1 MTDKCI
7 PYGQHLYKRI
17 SYRILCLYC
26 CLLIG
31 FCLQTRL
38 SQAQLP
44 PAIGVPFAPPVDEI
58 VIELYV
64 KDIGDT
70 SIAALIS
77 EEKVWLSIS
86 GIFEFLMIPHNAS
99 AGGDSLS
106 GYFFGTAS
114 EYLIDAARKQISFN
128 GSTLPIPAS
137 GLIRSN
143 KTLYLRADLFG
154 DFFKLNCQFDFRSL
168 SVKLF
173 TALELPLFV
182 ERRQAFI
189 RSNIGKFENEQKAD
203 STLNREH
210 SFFRTGMA
218 DWSFFTTSDFKGV
231 SDFHANLTLGAQI
244 AGGESVLSLRY
255 DSKRAFSSRQQSYLW
270 RYINNDSKLL
280 RQVSLGRVATNATS
294 SIFAPIIGIQFSN
307 SPTHYRR
314 NFSLYRINR
323 YTEPNWVVEMYVNN
337 TLVDY
342 TKADASGFFSFDIPI
357 VYGNTNVQLRYYG
370 PNCEQRMGEA
380 NISMPFTF
388 LPPGQL
394 EYNVVA
400 GVLED
405 STWSKFTRA
414 QLTFGMLKKLTIGG
428 GVEYLSSVAGPK
440 AMAFFNAN
448 FRLSRNFLFTSEY
461 MHDVRY
467 TITGN
472 YRTTANVL
480 YEVTYTKYKPGQ
492 RAISNTYIEERRAS
506 ISYPLKFKFLNT
518 YTRFSAYQ
526 IILPAHKYT
535 TVEGLF
541 SGTIFGSTG
550 NITTYA
556 LFTENTKAYFYSNVS
571 LAIRIP
577 GKMIFMPQAQY
588 EYNQSRFISL
598 KIGLEKRFS
607 TNGYVNGFYEK
618 NYKNDFNSFNIGI
631 RYELPHTLA
640 GLDMRKNSTGEL
652 SFINSISGSLVHD
665 SRSFY
670 TRFTREPSV
679 GRGGL
684 ILLTYLDLNN
694 NQKYDKGEP
703 KLKGLNF
710 NIQSGR
716 RDENKHDSTIVIR
729 NLEAY
734 NSFLITL
741 DQNSFEEISWQ
752 IKLRTIKV
760 EIDPNQFRLIEI
772 PVSILGE
779 VNGTIYTQ
787 TEAGKKIQERILI
800 NIYNKSGTFVT
811 SSLSEADGYYNYLGL
826 LPGSYTAKPDAE
838 QMRKLGLRAFPGA
851 WNFEITGG
859 RYGDVQSGI
868 DFTLF
873 PKASPD
879 QPNAT
884 NEQFAENLTFNNA
897 LMHLY
902 ALYPAK
908 NKRPHLQD
916 RLSLYL
922 F

>member
-1 MTDKCI
+1 MTGKRK
-7 PYGQHLYKRI
+7 PYDQYLYTRM
-17 SYRILCLYC
+17 SSRTLCLFCY
-26 CLLIG
+26 LLIS
-31 FCLQTRL
+31 FCLQSRL
-38 SQAQLP
+38 SQAQVP
-44 PAIGVPFAPPVDEI
+44 PAIGIPFSAPVEEI
-58 VIELYV
+58 TIELHV

-70 SIAALIS
+70 AISALIS
-77 EEKVWLSIS
+77 EDKLWLSIQDVFS
-86 GIFEFLMIPHNAS
+86 FLNIPYNSS

-114 EYLIDAARKQISFN
+114 SYLIDAARKQISFK
-128 GSTLPIPAS
+128 GSILVIPTS
-137 GLIRSN
+137 GLLRTKN
-143 KTLYLRADLFG
+143 GLYLRTDLFG
-154 DFFKLNCQFDFRSL
+154 DFFQLNCQFDFRSL

-173 TALELPLFV
+173 TTLELPMLV
-182 ERRQAFI
+182 ARRQAFI
-189 RSNIGKFENEQKAD
+189 RSNIGKIEREQKAD
-203 STLNREH
+203 STLKREH

-218 DWSFFTTSDFKGV
+218 DWSFFTTNNFKGE
-231 SDFHANLTLGAQI
+231 SDLHANITLGAQI
-244 AGGESVLSLRY
+244 VGGESVLSLRY
-255 DSKRAFSSRQQSYLW
+255 DGKRSFSSRQQSYLW

-280 RQVSLGRVATNATS
+280 RQVSLGRVTTNATS
-294 SIFAPIIGIQFSN
+294 SIFAPIIGVQFSN
-307 SPTHYRR
+307 SPTVYRR
-314 NFSLYRINR
+314 SFSLYRVNR
-323 YTEPNWVVEMYVNN
+323 YTEPNWTIEMYVNN

-370 PNCEQRMGEA
+370 PNGEQRMGEA

-394 EYNVVA
+394 EYNVTA

-405 STWSKFTRA
+405 STWSKFSRTTF
-414 QLTFGMLKKLTIGG
+414 TFGLFKKLTVGG
-428 GVEYLSSVAGPK
+428 GVEYLSSISGPK

-448 FRLSRNFLFTSEY
+448 FRISRNILFTSEY

-472 YRTTANVL
+472 YRTSANVL
-480 YEVTYTKYKPGQ
+480 YEATYTKYKQGQ
-492 RAISNTYIEERRAS
+492 AAINNTYIEERRAA

-526 IILPAHKYT
+526 IVLPAYKYT
-535 TVEGLF
+535 TIEALF
-541 SGTIFGSTG
+541 SGSIFGSTG

-556 LFTENTKAYFYSNVS
+556 LFTENAKAYFYSNMS
-571 LAIRIP
+571 FAIRLP
-577 GKMIFMPQAQY
+577 GKMMLLPQAQY
-588 EYNQSRFISL
+588 EYNQSRFISI
-598 KIGLEKRFS
+598 KTGLEKRFS
-607 TNGYVNGFYEK
+607 STGYINGFYEK
-618 NYKNDFNSFNIGI
+618 NFKNDFTSVNIGI

-640 GLDMRKNSTGEL
+640 GLDMRKNSNGEL
-652 SFINSISGSLVHD
+652 TLINSLSGSLVHD
-665 SRSFY
+665 SKSMY

-694 NQKYDKGEP
+694 NRKYDKGEP

-710 NIQSGR
+710 NILSGR
-716 RDENKHDSTIVIR
+716 REEHKRDTTIIVR

-752 IKLRTIKV
+752 IRLHTIKV

-772 PVSILGE
+772 PVSIIGE

-787 TEAGKKIQERILI
+787 TEAGKKIQERILL
-800 NIYNKSGTFVT
+800 NIYNSSGLFVA
-811 SSLSEADGYYNYLGL
+811 SVLSEEDGYYNYLGL
-826 LPGSYTAKPDAE
+826 APGSYTVRPDAG
-838 QMRKLGLRAFPGA
+838 QMQKLGLRSFPGA
-851 WNFEITGG
+851 WNFNIESG

-873 PKASPD
+873 PQNNSGQPD
-879 QPNAT
+879 TAK
-884 NEQFAENLTFNNA
+884 EQNAENMQFSKSPTQ
-897 LMHLY
+897 
-902 ALYPAK
+902 P
-908 NKRPHLQD
+908 
-916 RLSLYL
+916 YL
-922 F
+922 PSRKK

>member
-1 MTDKCI
+1 MTGKRI
-7 PYGQHLYKRI
+7 PYGQYLYKRI
-17 SYRILCLYC
+17 SYRTLCLFC
-26 CLLIG
+26 CLMIS
-31 FCLQTRL
+31 CSLQIRS
-38 SQAQLP
+38 SQAQIP
-44 PAIGVPFAPPVDEI
+44 PAIGIPFAAPVDEI
-58 VIELYV
+58 VIELHV

-70 SIAALIS
+70 AIAALIS
-77 EEKVWLSIS
+77 EDKLWLSIPD
-86 GIFEFLMIPHNAS
+86 IFRFLKIPYNS
-99 AGGDSLS
+99 STGGDSLS

-114 EYLIDAARKQISFN
+114 NYLIDAVRKQISFN
-128 GSTLPIPAS
+128 GSTLAIPTS
-137 GLIRSN
+137 GLMRTN
-143 KTLYLRADLFG
+143 NALYLRTDLFG

-173 TALELPLFV
+173 TTLEFPLFV

-189 RSNIGKFENEQKAD
+189 RSNIGKLENEQKAD
-203 STLNREH
+203 STLKREH

-218 DWSFFTTSDFKGV
+218 DWSIFTTSGFKGL
-231 SDFHANLTLGAQI
+231 SNLHANLTLGAQI

-255 DSKRAFSSRQQSYLW
+255 DANRAFSSRQQSYLW

-294 SIFAPIIGIQFSN
+294 SIFAPIIGVQFSN
-307 SPTHYRR
+307 SPTYYRR
-314 NFSLYRINR
+314 SFSLYRINR
-323 YTEPNWVVEMYVNN
+323 YTEPNWIVEMYVNN
-337 TLVDY
+337 TLVDF

-357 VYGNTNVQLRYYG
+357 VYGNTNVRLQYYG
-370 PNCEQRMGEA
+370 PNCEQRTGES
-380 NISMPFTF
+380 NISTPFTF

-394 EYNVVA
+394 EYNIVA

-405 STWSKFTRA
+405 STWSKLTRA
-414 QLTFGMLKKLTIGG
+414 QLTFGMFKKLTISG
-428 GVEYLSSVAGPK
+428 GVEYLSSIAGPK
-440 AMAFFNAN
+440 TMAFFNTN
-448 FRLSRNFLFTSEY
+448 FRISRNFLFTSEY
-461 MHDVRY
+461 MHGVRY

-480 YEVTYTKYKPGQ
+480 YEATYTKYKQGQ
-492 RAISNTYIEERRAS
+492 RAITNTYLEERRFL
-506 ISYPLKFKFLNT
+506 ISYPLRLKRFTT
-518 YTRFSAYQ
+518 YTKFSVYQ
-526 IILPAHKYT
+526 IILPSYKYT

-541 SGTIFGSTG
+541 SGSILGSTG

-556 LFTENTKAYFYSNVS
+556 LFAENTKAYFYSNVS
-571 LAIRIP
+571 LAIRMP
-577 GKMIFMPQAQY
+577 GKMMLMPQAQY

-607 TNGYVNGFYEK
+607 TNGYINGFYEK

-640 GLDMRKNSTGEL
+640 GMDVRKNSTGEF
-652 SFINSISGSLVHD
+652 SIINSLSGGLVHD
-665 SRSFY
+665 NRSFY
-670 TRFTREPSV
+670 TRFTRESGV

-694 NQKYDKGEP
+694 NRKYDKGEP

-710 NIQSGR
+710 NMLSGR
-716 RDENKHDSTIVIR
+716 RDENKHDTTIVVR

-734 NSFLITL
+734 NSFLITF

-779 VNGTIYTQ
+779 VNGTVYTQ

-800 NIYNKSGTFVT
+800 NIYNSAGHFVAST
-811 SSLSEADGYYNYLGL
+811 LSEADGYYNFLGL
-826 LPGSYTAKPDAE
+826 APGSYTAKPDAE
-838 QMRKLGLRAFPGA
+838 QMQKLGLRAFPIA
-851 WNFEITGG
+851 WKFNIESGS
-859 RYGDVQSGI
+859 YGDVQSGI

-873 PKASPD
+873 PHNNLYQPD
-879 QPNAT
+879 
-884 NEQFAENLTFNNA
+884 AENVQFSKSFIQPSTRSG
-897 LMHLY
+897 
-902 ALYPAK
+902 K
-908 NKRPHLQD
+908 K
-916 RLSLYL
+916 
-922 F
+922 